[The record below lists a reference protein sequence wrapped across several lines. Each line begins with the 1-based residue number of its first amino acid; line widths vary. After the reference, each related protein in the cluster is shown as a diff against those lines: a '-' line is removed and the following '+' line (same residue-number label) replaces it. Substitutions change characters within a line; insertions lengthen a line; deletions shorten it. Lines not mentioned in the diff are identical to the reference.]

1 MKPSKQVQRM
11 WKAIAEGKPELLDD
25 LDMHRKPRAA
35 PIAKEAPLQKATV
48 NFLRKHL
55 PPGSLVWAMTNHS
68 RSQNQTFALIAM
80 GMLPGMPDLGVLVPS
95 DGYSPVHGTEPRLY
109 FIEMKAPKGVLSAAQ
124 ERVQGLLQDMGIPVL
139 AKCES
144 AKQAADWL
152 EAQGVR
158 FR

>member
-1 MKPSKQVQRM
+1 MRVNKRISKM
-11 WKAIAEGKPELLDD
+11 WRAVAEGKPELLDD
-25 LDMHRKPRAA
+25 LALQQRKPRAK
-35 PIAKEAPLQKATV
+35 PVAKEAPLQRATV

-80 GMLPGMPDLGVLVPS
+80 GMLPGMPDLGVLIPFQR
-95 DGYSPVHGTEPRLY
+95 GAGPGIY
-109 FIEMKAPKGVLSAAQ
+109 FIEMKAPKGSVSATQ
-124 ERVQGLLQDMGIPVL
+124 ERVHGLLQDMGIPVL

-152 EAQGVR
+152 EAQGVK